1 MFSLALN
8 SATGK
13 GARLL
18 RRRRAFPFWEW
29 WTVPSDSTS
38 KPETAPQ
45 IEIVP
50 LSQRLALTL
59 PEASALTGMK
69 VCALRSAIWSG
80 DLAFIRSG
88 ERARYLVRRETLE
101 QFLRTLEQREVR

>member
-18 RRRRAFPFWEW
+18 HGRRAFPFWEW
-29 WTVPSDSTS
+29 WTVPSDQLS
-38 KPETAPQ
+38 KTES
-45 IEIVP
+45 IP
-50 LSQRLALTL
+50 LTQRLALTL
-59 PEASALTGMK
+59 PECSALTGLK

-80 DLAFIRSG
+80 DLAFIRTG
-88 ERARYLVRRETLE
+88 ERGRYLVRRESLE
-101 QFLRTLEQREVR
+101 QFIRSQEQREAR